1 MKQKASKALFV
12 CWEEKE
18 LYLRVNELGSVSGA
32 AVEINTLL
40 VNAVPGN
47 DSAIHSDWVTDVR
60 RGYLDR

>member
-18 LYLRVNELGSVSGA
+18 LYLRVNELASASGA

-47 DSAIHSDWVTDVR
+47 DSAVHSDRVADIR
-60 RGYLDR
+60 RGYLGR